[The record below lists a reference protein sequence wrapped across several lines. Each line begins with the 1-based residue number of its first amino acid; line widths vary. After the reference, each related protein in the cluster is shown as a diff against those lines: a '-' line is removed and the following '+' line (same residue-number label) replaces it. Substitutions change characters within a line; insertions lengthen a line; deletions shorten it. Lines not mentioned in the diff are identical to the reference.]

1 MSRPR
6 GSAGRR
12 TTAPRAAREHSAR
25 PVAARDVMAGTRPA
39 EPRAAR
45 HFGMP
50 AGRAPYFRRA
60 TSRPERRTAYKT
72 ERPPG
77 PEPERPS
84 HASTTRGRG
93 LRRRSSPR
101 CRRLAGSPL
110 GRASVGPRLPSPGR
124 MAIPPGSS
132 ERALRV
138 GSGRGP
144 TVRTAPRGAR
154 SGWVKHATG
163 FTCPSGVTTGID
175 ERLSPWLRRHSPPI
189 SRPCRLP
196 FADGTGGPLTCPA
209 GVETKIG
216 ACEHLASACL
226 YSV

>member
-1 MSRPR
+1 MACPPDRPGRPPRSSRHAR
-6 GSAGRR
+6 AG
-12 TTAPRAAREHSAR
+12 PRAADILGCPQLEHLTSVAR
-25 PVAARDVMAGTRPA
+25 
-39 EPRAAR
+39 
-45 HFGMP
+45 
-50 AGRAPYFRRA
+50 RRG
-60 TSRPERRTAYKT
+60 PEKRTAHKT

-101 CRRLAGSPL
+101 CRRLADSPL

-175 ERLSPWLRRHSPPI
+175 ECLSPWLRRHSPPI
-189 SRPCRLP
+189 SRPSRLP

-216 ACEHLASACL
+216 AREKLASACL